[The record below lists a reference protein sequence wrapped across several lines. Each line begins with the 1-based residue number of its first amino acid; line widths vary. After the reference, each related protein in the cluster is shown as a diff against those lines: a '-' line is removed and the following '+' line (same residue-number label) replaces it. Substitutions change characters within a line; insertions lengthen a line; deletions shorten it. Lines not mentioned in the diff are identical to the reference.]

1 MQRIDIDIGELLS
14 LLKRRSKGIEKT
26 VDWKYFEFTQKDV
39 DRLKERIKETHV
51 VLDAIETEA
60 QKICDERAKN

>member
-1 MQRIDIDIGELLS
+1 MQRIDMDIGELLS

-26 VDWKYFEFTQKDV
+26 VDWKYFEFTQEDV
-39 DRLKERIKETHV
+39 DRLKERIKETYV

-60 QKICDERAKN
+60 QKICDERAKK